1 MKNRIFIN
9 QKELDK
15 NAEELKEQFDIRCG
29 SLDAPAST
37 LSGGNQQ
44 KIILARELSADPEVI
59 MAVQPTRGLDLGA
72 IEFVHKKLVEERNKG
87 KGVLLFSLEL
97 DEILALA
104 DRIAIIFK
112 GEIVKVVENKGVTK
126 EQLGAYMLGIADE
139 EVAQDA

>member
-1 MKNRIFIN
+1 
-9 QKELDK
+9 
-15 NAEELKEQFDIRCG
+15 
-29 SLDAPAST
+29 
-37 LSGGNQQ
+37 
-44 KIILARELSADPEVI
+44 

-112 GEIVKVVENKGVTK
+112 GEIVKVVENKGITK